1 MKERITRAFSRAR
14 YAAIGG
20 AIGGAAGGLFSRNA
34 ASTGAATG
42 ALLGVVVAEKRAS
55 AGSWI
60 EEITGGDDEDD
71 SPVDSVVE
79 TVTSRKQSGTD
90 TE

>member
-1 MKERITRAFSRAR
+1 MKERITLALSRAR
-14 YAAIGG
+14 YAAIGA

-42 ALLGVVVAEKRAS
+42 ALLGAIFAEKRAS

-60 EEITGGDDEDD
+60 DELTGDEDDDD
-71 SPVDSVVE
+71 SPVGGVVE
-79 TVTSRKQSGTD
+79 KVKSRKQSDADG
-90 TE
+90 